1 MMKRLG
7 VGIMERKKAERFDWT
22 LTFILFMLFLVSI
35 ASIYSAQTT
44 EQYNTNYFL
53 GQIKNYIVGAI
64 IVAVVMYFDSYQYRK
79 LSWYLYGFGIF
90 LLGALIIA
98 PESIAPIRNGA
109 KSWFVLPGLGSI
121 QPSEFMKTF
130 LILTLS
136 TLIASHQEK
145 YIKKTL
151 QTDFYLFIKLGF
163 TTALPLALIIVQ
175 DLGTALVIISI
186 FVGMI
191 FVSGI
196 SWKILLPVFGS
207 GSLLAGTIFYFVIWA
222 PEILEKYL
230 SVETYQFNRIY
241 SWLDP
246 ETYQSGA
253 GYHLYKS
260 LQAIGSGLLTGKG
273 FGERVVYIPESHTDF
288 IFSVI
293 GEEYGFF
300 GASFV
305 IGLFF
310 LLIYHLTKIALDTN
324 EPFNTYICVGI
335 ISMITFHVF
344 QNVGMTIQVLPIT
357 GIPLPFIS
365 YGGSSLM
372 GNMFAMGL
380 IYGIRYHHRSYMF
393 GSDGEH

>member
-1 MMKRLG
+1 MEKKKR
-7 VGIMERKKAERFDWT
+7 VAEKFDWT
-22 LTFILFMLFLVSI
+22 LLFILLLFFLTSCI
-35 ASIYSAQTT
+35 AIYSAQTT
-44 EQYNTNYFL
+44 EQYNENYFIR
-53 GQIKNYIVGAI
+53 QIAYYVIGGI
-64 IVAVVMYFDSYQYRK
+64 IVAVVMLFDNYQYRK

-90 LLGALIIA
+90 LLVALIFA

-109 KSWFVLPGLGSI
+109 KSWFVLPKIGSI
-121 QPSEFMKTF
+121 QPSEFMKIF

-136 TLIASHQEK
+136 KLIADHHEK
-145 YIKKTL
+145 FATKSQK
-151 QTDFYLFIKLGF
+151 TDFFLLLKLGF
-163 TTALPLALIIVQ
+163 ATLPPLALIAEQ
-175 DLGTALVIISI
+175 DLGTGLVIAAI
-186 FVGMI
+186 FAGMLL
-191 FVSGI
+191 VSGI
-196 SWKILLPVFGS
+196 TWKILLPVFT
-207 GSLLAGTIFYFVIWA
+207 AGAALVGVVFFIVVRF
-222 PEILEKYL
+222 PELLEKY
-230 SVETYQFNRIY
+230 VDTYQYNRIY

-246 ETYQSGA
+246 ESFQSGA

-260 LQAIGSGLLTGKG
+260 LQAIGSGLITGKG
-273 FGERVVYIPESHTDF
+273 FGERAVYIPESHTDF

-293 GEEYGFF
+293 GEEYGFV

-310 LLIYHLTKIALDTN
+310 ILIYHLTKIALDTN
-324 EPFNTYICVGI
+324 DPFNTYICVGI

-380 IYGIRYHHRSYMF
+380 VFSIRYHHKTYMF
-393 GSDGEH
+393 GSDSK